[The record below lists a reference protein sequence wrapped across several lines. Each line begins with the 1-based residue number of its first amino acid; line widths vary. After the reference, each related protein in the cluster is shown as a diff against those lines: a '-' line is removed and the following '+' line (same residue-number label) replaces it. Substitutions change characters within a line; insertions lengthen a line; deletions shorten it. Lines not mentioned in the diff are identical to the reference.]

1 MEILNYLIE
10 FFTNY
15 GYIAVFLVL
24 IACGFGLPIPED
36 ITLVAGGIICALSI
50 DTIHPLNIHTMFFIA
65 MLGVVIGDSV
75 MFMLGRLLGDNV
87 KRLPGLK
94 YVFTEKNYT
103 KIQEKAQKYGDK
115 VLFIA
120 RFLPGIRAPIFLTAG
135 ISHRVPYWKFIL
147 MDGSAT
153 IISVPIW
160 VYLGYFLANDL
171 ARVLKWVEHAQLAI
185 IGVVIGVVVLVF
197 ITKWFKN
204 KKN

>member
-15 GYIAVFLVL
+15 GYVAVFLVL

-36 ITLVAGGIICALSI
+36 ITLVSGGIICALSI
-50 DTIHPLNIHTMFFIA
+50 GTSHPLNIHTMFAVA
-65 MLGVVIGDSV
+65 MLGVVIGDSI
-75 MFMLGRLLGDNV
+75 MFMLGRLLGDKV

-94 YVFTEKNYT
+94 YVFTEKNYA

-120 RFLPGIRAPIFLTAG
+120 RFLPGLRAPIFLTAG

-147 MDGSAT
+147 MDGLAAV
-153 IISVPIW
+153 ISVPIW

-171 ARVLKWVEHAQLAI
+171 ALVLKWVEHAQLTI
-185 IGVVIGVVVLVF
+185 IGVVVGVILLIISVKWLRK
-197 ITKWFKN
+197 TKK
-204 KKN
+204 